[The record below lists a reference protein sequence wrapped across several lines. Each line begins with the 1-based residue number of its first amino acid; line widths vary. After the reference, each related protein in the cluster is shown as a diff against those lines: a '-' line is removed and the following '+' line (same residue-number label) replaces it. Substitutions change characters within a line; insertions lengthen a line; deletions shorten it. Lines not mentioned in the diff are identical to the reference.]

1 MRGIGLAQ
9 RYLDHLRMRFFG
21 YVPERFRPAQW
32 DRMFE
37 SGDYDRLNSVPER
50 ARYSLIVGH
59 CDILDAHRILDVG
72 CGQGV
77 LAKRLNR
84 IGYERYVGFDISQ
97 TAIDQAKRA
106 LPDPR
111 NTYLV
116 GDATRF
122 ETADRFDLIVFNECP
137 VLHGRSGG
145 GGAALSETA
154 GARRPY
160 FDLDV

>member
-1 MRGIGLAQ
+1 MSA
-9 RYLDHLRMRFFG
+9 
-21 YVPERFRPAQW
+21 
-32 DRMFE
+32 
-37 SGDYDRLNSVPER
+37 
-50 ARYSLIVGH
+50 
-59 CDILDAHRILDVG
+59 

-122 ETADRFDLIVFNECP
+122 ETADRFDLIVFNECLYYMDDP
-137 VLHGRSGG
+137 AAVVRHYLKLLEPGGHISISMYDTLRSHTVWPLLDMLTMVEAAQIRSGEK
-145 GGAALSETA
+145 ATWTVKLM
-154 GARRPY
+154 RPR
-160 FDLDV
+160 VI